1 MVLGSCQRGDDGVHP
16 ADCLLLFFISGDSG
30 CTGSGFW
37 GLSFCWGRGLGVN
50 GKLQWG
56 ERMVRPKTRG
66 TGNEQ
71 IGVINLGTGFG

>member
-16 ADCLLLFFISGDSG
+16 ADCLLRILSFWDSG
-30 CTGSGFW
+30 CTSGDF
-37 GLSFCWGRGLGVN
+37 SFCWGRGLGVN
-50 GKLQWG
+50 GKLQWE